1 MEAYIPLDLIK
12 KHLNLDEW
20 FEEDDQY
27 LEHLCLVA
35 QNAVENHIGYSLEE
49 TLNELGLL
57 PKPLEQALL
66 LLIGGLYNHRE
77 NMSELTIKDVP
88 AYSYL
93 LQYFK
98 NYRYND

>member
-1 MEAYIPLDLIK
+1 METYIPLDLIK

-20 FEEDDQY
+20 FEEDDAY

-35 QNAVENHIGYSLEE
+35 QTAVENHIGYSIEE
-49 TLNELGLL
+49 ILQEDGLP
-57 PKPLEQALL
+57 PKPILQAIL
-66 LLIGGLYNHRE
+66 LLIGGLYNQRE
-77 NMSELTIKDVP
+77 SVSELTIKDVP

-98 NYRYND
+98 NYRYNH